1 MKTRL
6 AIIER
11 YHAALREY
19 TSAVAELGKTK
30 DRNSPE
36 VLERVDKAHRAC
48 EELRKLLAAYDHPQD
63 PHAASGR

>member
-19 TSAVAELGKTK
+19 MSAVAELGKAK
-30 DRNSPE
+30 EANSRE
-36 VLERVDKAHRAC
+36 ALERVDSAHRTC
-48 EELRKLLAAYDHPQD
+48 EELRKLLSAYDQPQER
-63 PHAASGR
+63 HGTGGK